1 MDTLTPPGTDD
12 FSQLMRYIAMIVLGA
27 LAIGLAACA
36 KEQPTY
42 TSPTHTS
49 ATTGYRK

>member
-1 MDTLTPPGTDD
+1 
-12 FSQLMRYIAMIVLGA
+12 MIVLGA

-36 KEQPTY
+36 KEEPTY
-42 TSPTHTS
+42 TSSTQTT